1 MQYKNFC
8 YIKSKLKG
16 ALFMF
21 GKCKHLF
28 FISTILLT
36 LSTIASANTCTDA
49 YFNTQAHAVFD
60 QESNLRLDSIFYSHS
75 EAGWNGKK
83 YFYNESLIEKV
94 MVDFRQNSMP
104 PAYWIFYRDTNETVL
119 TKTGYEYID
128 SSYKKQDT
136 LFHHLKTYYH
146 GEYEYTQI
154 IRIAK
159 FYYSLQIINSTPS
172 EFSEKFVKH
181 DTIVEIRNFN
191 YSSDSS
197 LVTKAFY
204 IADLNDDYKCNKFD
218 EQQNLI
224 YTFTYIPNENGFSIR
239 TSEGSA
245 PYHIETFV
253 INTEKTG
260 TTFIRKTVKPAKI
273 APKARYFD
281 LLGRYKFTK

>member
-1 MQYKNFC
+1 MELLGKN
-8 YIKSKLKG
+8 KT
-16 ALFMF
+16 
-21 GKCKHLF
+21 F
-28 FISTILLT
+28 FLTIITILA
-36 LSTIASANTCTDA
+36 LSASFAMANTCTDA
-49 YFNTQAHAVFD
+49 YFNAQAHSIFD

-94 MVDFRQNSMP
+94 MVDFKQNP
-104 PAYWIFYRDTNETVL
+104 THRAYWFFYRDTNETVL

-128 SSYKKQDT
+128 SSYKKKDT
-136 LFHHLKTYYH
+136 LFHHLKTYYQ
-146 GEYEYTQI
+146 GEFEYTQI
-154 IRIAK
+154 IRITK
-159 FYYSLQIINSTPS
+159 NYYSNQDSISSQFFELFLKQDSII
-172 EFSEKFVKH
+172 
-181 DTIVEIRNFN
+181 EIKNFN
-191 YSSDSS
+191 YNTDSS
-197 LVTKAFY
+197 SVEKTFY
-204 IADLNDDYKCNKFD
+204 VADINDDNKCYKYD

-224 YTFTYIPNENGFSIR
+224 NTFTYLPNENGFSIR

-281 LLGRYKFTK
+281 LLGRFKFTK